1 VPLRDTPPHRRLPR
15 AWLALA
21 AGLVSLAPLG
31 AAASNSIIT
40 IGGTPFTIP
49 NPIPNGDVL
58 EIYVNPQGVG
68 SVYVG
73 PLSGAPT
80 FARGAGS
87 LYLGPASTAAP
98 VGLITTGIITANT
111 LTTTGSLSPSV
122 YVTAVSGGTTPSSGP
137 GILLLSGSLRSG
149 AALVEQ
155 FISVK
160 QISTSF
166 AALATA
172 QESLMV
178 AARPLADALLGED
191 GPLDVPNQAGAR
203 FALGSALGG
212 ANGRYHLTRDLTL
225 LAGAGYAQ
233 TSGAVHDDGGAI
245 LALALRY
252 EAPASLAIRPFGE
265 VAFWTMPGHGL
276 RFTRTYTDSVGGGAG
291 VGATTGSLFDASVRV
306 GVAVRPDPEDE
317 VDVSLAAGPEWL
329 SIAGYSEAA
338 SAANPFPASMAGGT
352 ASIVVGDARLVWTHR
367 IGRVAFSLL
376 GGVAHGFDPQ
386 SGPNGVVAGAI
397 AASAGLPRGTWAE
410 FGLRIGWQ
418 VTTHL
423 DLSAFTDGTAGDNG
437 LGHAIHAGGGF
448 DYRF

>member
-1 VPLRDTPPHRRLPR
+1 VPLRGAPPHRRFPR
-15 AWLALA
+15 ASLALA
-21 AGLVSLAPLG
+21 AGLLWLPPLA
-31 AAASNSIIT
+31 AAASDSIIT
-40 IGGTPFTIP
+40 IGGNTFAIP
-49 NPIPNGDVL
+49 NPISNGDVL
-58 EIYVNPQGVG
+58 ETYVNPQGVG

-80 FARGAGS
+80 FGRGAGS
-87 LYLGPASTAAP
+87 FYLGPASAAP
-98 VGLITTGIITANT
+98 STDLITGGIITAFN

-122 YVTAVSGGTTPSSGP
+122 YVAAVSGGTTLSSGP
-137 GILLLSGSLRSG
+137 GILLLSGSIRSG

-155 FISVK
+155 FVSTK
-160 QISTSF
+160 QISASF
-166 AALATA
+166 APLATA

-178 AARPLADALLGED
+178 AARPFADALLGED
-191 GPLDVPNQAGAR
+191 GPLDAPNQAGAR

-233 TSGAVHDDGGAI
+233 NSGAVHDDGGAI

-252 EAPASLAIRPFGE
+252 EAPVSRAIRPFGE
-265 VAFWTMPGHGL
+265 VAFWAMPGHGL
-276 RFTRTYTDSVGGGAG
+276 RFTRTYTDSLGEGAG

-306 GVAVRPDPEDE
+306 GIAVRPDPEDE

-329 SIAGYSEAA
+329 SVAGYSEAA
-338 SAANPFPASMAGGT
+338 SATNPFPANMAGGT

-397 AASAGLPRGTWAE
+397 RASAGLPRGTWAE
-410 FGLRIGWQ
+410 FGLR
-418 VTTHL
+418 
-423 DLSAFTDGTAGDNG
+423 
-437 LGHAIHAGGGF
+437 LG
-448 DYRF
+448 